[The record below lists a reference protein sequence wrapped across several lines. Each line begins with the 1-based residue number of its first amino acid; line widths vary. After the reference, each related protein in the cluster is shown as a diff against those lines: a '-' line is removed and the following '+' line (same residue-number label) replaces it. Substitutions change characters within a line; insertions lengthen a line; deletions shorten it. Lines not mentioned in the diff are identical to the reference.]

1 MTNRGRI
8 GSRSVKAI
16 VGLMLCASGCAAMA
30 GWAAR
35 KQYIVNQTQNYTYG
49 RPIQAA
55 WPEVRTMFFEQGIEI
70 ENTGEASTF
79 TLETKWKYTND
90 ARDKWLI
97 QGLSVTDQTSQVH
110 LTKVHAVGNSQSSN
124 RDYDME
130 WRLIQRLEPDKAAQ
144 ITSDAEQAGAAAKA
158 AKEAE
163 KSN

>member
-1 MTNRGRI
+1 MKDKGRFMK
-8 GSRSVKAI
+8 RSIKVI
-16 VGLMLCASGCAAMA
+16 VGLILCASGCAAMA

-35 KQYIVNQTQNYTYG
+35 QQYIVEQTQNYTYS

-55 WPEVRTMFFEQGIEI
+55 WPEVRSMLFERGIEI

-79 TLETKWKYTND
+79 TLETKWKYNSD
-90 ARDKWLI
+90 SRDKWLI
-97 QGLSVTDQTSQVH
+97 QGLSVTDQSSQVH

-130 WRLIQRLEPDKAAQ
+130 WRLIQRLEPDKAAAIQ
-144 ITSDAEQAGAAAKA
+144 QAAEQAGAAAKA

-163 KSN
+163 K